1 MKSALL
7 SEGLKVA
14 LRVREDENGVIRREQ
29 ISKLAR
35 SLIEGEEGEKP
46 RNRIRNLKDS
56 ASQVSSQA
64 ASSAKS
70 LAKVVEIWKNHCQG
84 HNYAEN

>member
-7 SEGLKVA
+7 SEVLKVA
-14 LRVREDENGVIRREQ
+14 LRVREDENGVIQREQ

-70 LAKVVEIWKNHCQG
+70 LAKVVEIWKNHCQR